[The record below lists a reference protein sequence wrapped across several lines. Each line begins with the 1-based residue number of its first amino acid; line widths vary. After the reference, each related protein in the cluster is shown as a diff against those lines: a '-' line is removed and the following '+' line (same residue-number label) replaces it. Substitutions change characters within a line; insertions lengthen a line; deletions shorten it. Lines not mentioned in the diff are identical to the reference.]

1 VDQPALPP
9 AVRAVDLA
17 LSTIAPYGRSDLE
30 ARLRQARARLL
41 DDRVRVLVVG
51 EFKQGKSMLVNAL
64 VSVPACPVYDD
75 VATAV
80 PTVVRYAPEP
90 VLTVVRQQDGPGD
103 GVVDGA
109 PVEQRTTRTD
119 VALHELSEAVAAHVA
134 ESHNPGN
141 RQRLHHVEIGVPRH
155 LLQAGLEVVDT
166 PGVGGL
172 NSVHGAAT
180 MSALPTADAVLLV
193 SDASQEYTAPE
204 LEFLGRAVRLCPNV
218 ACVLTKTDLYPE
230 WRRIAALDRG
240 HLRTA
245 GVDAELLAVSSAVR
259 WQAVTTGDAGLNA
272 ESGFAELEDY
282 LTRRVLGQAD
292 LLRRRSTV
300 HHVLAVTDQLCDTLR
315 AERAARSDPE
325 RAQEIVREL
334 TAAQARAAALK
345 ERSARWQLTL
355 NDGVADL
362 NADIDHDLRDR
373 MREVTRLAEEEID
386 AGGDPTRTW
395 EQLTTWVQQQV
406 ASAASANFVWATERA
421 RWLARQVA
429 THFDDERDAVLPALR
444 TEASAALG
452 AVREMKAR
460 EGESYSFGGQA
471 LTALRG
477 GYIGVLMFGFLGTIV
492 GLSLINPFSIGAGLL
507 LGGKTI
513 SDERR
518 RIVTRRQAEAKTV
531 VRRYV
536 DDVTFQVG
544 KDSRDMLRGV
554 QRDLRDHF
562 TELAEQL
569 TRSLRESLTAA
580 ERSVTASKEDRARR
594 LTEIDTELARLE
606 KLQARVRTLLPEET
620 PAVPQP
626 VAARR

>member
-1 VDQPALPP
+1 VELPAP
-9 AVRAVDLA
+9 VRAVDLA
-17 LSTIAPYGRSDLE
+17 LSTIAPYGRPDLE
-30 ARLRQARARLL
+30 ARLRQTRARLL
-41 DDRVRVLVVG
+41 DDRIRVLVVG

-64 VSVPACPVYDD
+64 VSAPVCPVYDD

-80 PTVVRYAPEP
+80 PTVVQFAEDP
-90 VLTVVRQQDGPGD
+90 VLTVVRQH
-103 GVVDGA
+103 DGA
-109 PVEQRTTRTD
+109 DGPVEQRTTRSD
-119 VALHELSEAVAAHVA
+119 VPLPELSEAVAAHVS

-141 RQRLHHVEIGVPRH
+141 RQKLHHVEVGVPRH
-155 LLQAGLEVVDT
+155 LLQAGLEIVDT

-204 LEFLGRAVRLCPNV
+204 LEFLSRAVRLCPNV

-230 WRRIAALDRG
+230 WRRIAELDRG

-245 GVDAELLAVSSAVR
+245 GVDAELIAVSSQVR
-259 WQAVTTGDAGLNA
+259 WQAVTTGDLDLNA
-272 ESGFAELEDY
+272 ESGFAELEEY
-282 LTRRVLGQAD
+282 LVRRVLGQAD
-292 LLRRRSTV
+292 LLSRRSTV
-300 HHVLAVTDQLCDTLR
+300 HDVLAVTDQICDSLR
-315 AERAARSDPE
+315 AERAARSDPA

-334 TAAQARAAALK
+334 TGAQGRAAALK
-345 ERSARWQLTL
+345 ERSARWQHTL
-355 NDGVADL
+355 NDGVTDL

-386 AGGDPTRTW
+386 GGGDPTRTW

-429 THFDDERDAVLPALR
+429 THFDDQREAVLPALR

-452 AVREMKAR
+452 AVREMKVR
-460 EGESYSFGGQA
+460 EGESFSFGQQA
-471 LTALRG
+471 LTGLRG
-477 GYIGVLMFGFLGTIV
+477 GYIGVLMFGFIGTIV
-492 GLSLINPFSIGAGLL
+492 GLSLLNPFSIGAGLL

-562 TELAEQL
+562 TDLAEQL
-569 TRSLRESLTAA
+569 TRSLKESLTAT
-580 ERSVTASKEDRARR
+580 ERSATASKEDRVRR
-594 LTEIDTELARLE
+594 IAEIDTELARLE
-606 KLQARVRTLLPEET
+606 TLQARVGTLLPEAT
-620 PAVPQP
+620 PSAPRPV
-626 VAARR
+626 VAAR

>member
-1 VDQPALPP
+1 VELPAP
-9 AVRAVDLA
+9 VRAVDLA
-17 LSTIAPYGRSDLE
+17 LSTIAPYGRPDLE

-41 DDRVRVLVVG
+41 DDRIRVLVVG

-64 VSVPACPVYDD
+64 VSAPVCPVYDD

-80 PTVVRYAPEP
+80 PTVVQFAEEP
-90 VLTVVRQQDGPGD
+90 VLTVVRQH
-103 GVVDGA
+103 DGA
-109 PVEQRTTRTD
+109 DGPVEQRTTRSD
-119 VALHELSEAVAAHVA
+119 VPLPELSEAVAAHVS

-141 RQRLHHVEIGVPRH
+141 RQKLHHVEVGVPRH
-155 LLQAGLEVVDT
+155 LLQAGLEIVDT

-204 LEFLGRAVRLCPNV
+204 LEFLSRAVRLCPNV

-230 WRRIAALDRG
+230 WRRIAELDRG

-245 GVDAELLAVSSAVR
+245 GVDAELIAVSSQVR
-259 WQAVTTGDAGLNA
+259 WQAVTTGDLDLNA
-272 ESGFAELEDY
+272 ESGFAELEEY
-282 LTRRVLGQAD
+282 LVRRVLGQAD
-292 LLRRRSTV
+292 LLSRRSTV
-300 HHVLAVTDQLCDTLR
+300 HDVLAVTDQICDSLR
-315 AERAARSDPE
+315 AERAARSDPA

-334 TAAQARAAALK
+334 TGAQGRAAALK
-345 ERSARWQLTL
+345 ERSARWQHTL
-355 NDGVADL
+355 NDGVTDL

-386 AGGDPTRTW
+386 GGGDPTRTW

-429 THFDDERDAVLPALR
+429 THFDDQREAVLPALR

-452 AVREMKAR
+452 AVREMKVR
-460 EGESYSFGGQA
+460 EGESFSFGQQA
-471 LTALRG
+471 LTGLRG
-477 GYIGVLMFGFLGTIV
+477 GYIGVLMFGFIGTIV
-492 GLSLINPFSIGAGLL
+492 GLSLLNPFSIGAGLL

-518 RIVTRRQAEAKTV
+518 RVVTRRQAEAKTV

-562 TELAEQL
+562 TDLAEQL
-569 TRSLRESLTAA
+569 TRSLKESLTAT
-580 ERSVTASKEDRARR
+580 ERSATASKEDRVRR
-594 LTEIDTELARLE
+594 IAEIDTELARLE
-606 KLQARVRTLLPEET
+606 TLQARVGTLLPEAT
-620 PAVPQP
+620 PSAPRPV
-626 VAARR
+626 VAAR

>member
-1 VDQPALPP
+1 VELPAP
-9 AVRAVDLA
+9 VRAVDLA
-17 LSTIAPYGRSDLE
+17 LSTIAPYGRPDLE
-30 ARLRQARARLL
+30 ARLRQTRARLL
-41 DDRVRVLVVG
+41 DDRIRVLVVG

-64 VSVPACPVYDD
+64 VSAPVCPVYDD

-80 PTVVRYAPEP
+80 PTVVQFAEEP
-90 VLTVVRQQDGPGD
+90 VLTVVRQH
-103 GVVDGA
+103 DGA
-109 PVEQRTTRTD
+109 DGPVEQRTTRSD
-119 VALHELSEAVAAHVA
+119 VPLPELSEAVAAHVS

-141 RQRLHHVEIGVPRH
+141 RQKLHHVEVGVPRH
-155 LLQAGLEVVDT
+155 LLQAGLEIVDT

-204 LEFLGRAVRLCPNV
+204 LEFLSRAVRLCPNV

-230 WRRIAALDRG
+230 WRRIAELDRG

-245 GVDAELLAVSSAVR
+245 GVDAELIAVSSQVR
-259 WQAVTTGDAGLNA
+259 WQAVTTGDLDLNA
-272 ESGFAELEDY
+272 ESGFAELEEY
-282 LTRRVLGQAD
+282 LVRRVLGQAD
-292 LLRRRSTV
+292 LLSRRSTV
-300 HHVLAVTDQLCDTLR
+300 HDVLAVTDQICDSLR
-315 AERAARSDPE
+315 AERAARSDPA

-334 TAAQARAAALK
+334 TGAQGRAAALK
-345 ERSARWQLTL
+345 ERSARWQHTL
-355 NDGVADL
+355 NDGVTDL

-386 AGGDPTRTW
+386 GGGDPTRTW

-429 THFDDERDAVLPALR
+429 THFDDQREAVLPALR

-452 AVREMKAR
+452 AVREMKVR
-460 EGESYSFGGQA
+460 EGESFSFGQQA
-471 LTALRG
+471 LTGLRG
-477 GYIGVLMFGFLGTIV
+477 GYIGVLMFGFIGTIV
-492 GLSLINPFSIGAGLL
+492 GLSLLNPFSIGAGLL

-518 RIVTRRQAEAKTV
+518 RVVTRRQAEAKTV

-562 TELAEQL
+562 TDLAEQL
-569 TRSLRESLTAA
+569 TRSLKESLTAT
-580 ERSVTASKEDRARR
+580 ERSATASKEDRVRR
-594 LTEIDTELARLE
+594 IAEIDTELARLE
-606 KLQARVRTLLPEET
+606 TLQARVGTLLPEAT
-620 PAVPQP
+620 PSAPRPV
-626 VAARR
+626 VAAR